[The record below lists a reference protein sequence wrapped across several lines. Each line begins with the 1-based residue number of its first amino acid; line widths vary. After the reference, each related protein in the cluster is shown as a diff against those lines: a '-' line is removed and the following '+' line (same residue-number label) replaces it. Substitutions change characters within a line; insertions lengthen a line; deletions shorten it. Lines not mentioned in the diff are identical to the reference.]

1 MEAVSGGSRIYHTP
15 TLGSVVNSI
24 KWNHTK
30 NLVSFFFFFD
40 VLHFSFFFNAD
51 LVVARSE
58 DDKNI
63 YICGKKIE
71 ILNSRSRGLTESVM
85 SSSRKCKSDDSTA
98 RDVNCNLFKTKM
110 RASVY
115 DSSEASSGWT
125 VVTGTMAGQFL
136 YFRLLSDKEGHNK
149 WFGGG

>member
-30 NLVSFFFFFD
+30 N
-40 VLHFSFFFNAD
+40 FFNAD

-63 YICGKKIE
+63 YICGKKMSIVWE
-71 ILNSRSRGLTESVM
+71 FKKMRSRGLTESVM

-98 RDVNCNLFKTKM
+98 RDVNFNLFKTKM
-110 RASVY
+110 RAVSMIRV
-115 DSSEASSGWT
+115 
-125 VVTGTMAGQFL
+125 
-136 YFRLLSDKEGHNK
+136 RLALDGV
-149 WFGGG
+149 W

>member
-40 VLHFSFFFNAD
+40 VLQFSVFFNAD

-63 YICGKKIE
+63 YICGKK
-71 ILNSRSRGLTESVM
+71 M
-85 SSSRKCKSDDSTA
+85 SI
-98 RDVNCNLFKTKM
+98 VWEFKKM
-110 RASVY
+110 RIVY
-115 DSSEASSGWT
+115 NILQNSKFE
-125 VVTGTMAGQFL
+125 
-136 YFRLLSDKEGHNK
+136 E
-149 WFGGG
+149 

>member
-24 KWNHTK
+24 KWNHTI
-30 NLVSFFFFFD
+30 
-40 VLHFSFFFNAD
+40 FFNAD

-115 DSSEASSGWT
+115 DSSEASSGWS

>member
-24 KWNHTK
+24 KWNHTI
-30 NLVSFFFFFD
+30 
-40 VLHFSFFFNAD
+40 FFNAD

-71 ILNSRSRGLTESVM
+71 YSLGIQKDENSL
-85 SSSRKCKSDDSTA
+85 
-98 RDVNCNLFKTKM
+98 
-110 RASVY
+110 
-115 DSSEASSGWT
+115 
-125 VVTGTMAGQFL
+125 
-136 YFRLLSDKEGHNK
+136 
-149 WFGGG
+149 

>member
-1 MEAVSGGSRIYHTP
+1 
-15 TLGSVVNSI
+15 
-24 KWNHTK
+24 
-30 NLVSFFFFFD
+30 
-40 VLHFSFFFNAD
+40 
-51 LVVARSE
+51 
-58 DDKNI
+58 
-63 YICGKKIE
+63 
-71 ILNSRSRGLTESVM
+71 M

-149 WFGGG
+149 WFGGEARLQECDHVILKKKCSYYLVNSEFQEAVVAAIVVASGFVTEL